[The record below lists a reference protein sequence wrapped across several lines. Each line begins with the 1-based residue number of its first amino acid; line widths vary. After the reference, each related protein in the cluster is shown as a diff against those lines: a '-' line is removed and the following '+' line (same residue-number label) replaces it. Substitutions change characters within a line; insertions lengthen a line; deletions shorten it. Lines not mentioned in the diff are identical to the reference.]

1 MIFNNPITLAET
13 NDQQWELTAEDV
25 RQLHALGWNAGE
37 LETLF
42 QPAQI
47 EMKAANPF
55 HALAMG
61 ARSTK
66 RVLAMTYITFLRLFE
81 GTVKVSHLKGPVGIT
96 QIGSQMA
103 NQGFVYL
110 LYFLALV
117 SANLAVVNFLPIP
130 IADGGHFVMLAY
142 EGITKKP
149 VPIAVQ
155 NALTMLGLIL
165 IGAVFLI
172 VTMND
177 IRGLF

>member
-1 MIFNNPITLAET
+1 MTLT
-13 NDQQWELTAEDV
+13 P
-25 RQLHALGWNAGE
+25 G
-37 LETLF
+37 
-42 QPAQI
+42 
-47 EMKAANPF
+47 
-55 HALAMG
+55 
-61 ARSTK
+61 
-66 RVLAMTYITFLRLFE
+66 
-81 GTVKVSHLKGPVGIT
+81 
-96 QIGSQMA
+96 
-103 NQGFVYL
+103 L